1 MLSAGLGITL
11 LVVLAAP
18 LGWSAQRLAHRLAG
32 ESHPP
37 ANRLASI
44 LAAAAM
50 AASAGLA
57 APATGPAPAGLL
69 LGWSLLTL
77 ALVDLTALRLPDI
90 ITWPLC
96 TAGIVVAWLRIG
108 GQAMTPVFDP
118 GALCDHLLGAAAGY
132 AALAGLAAAYRRLR
146 ARDGLGLGDAKLAAC
161 AGAWLGWR
169 ALPLV
174 VLIACGLAFA
184 WVAVRL
190 ATRGRS
196 VLSEPLAFGAPL
208 AAALWICWLAPPELW
223 ASPA

>member
-1 MLSAGLGITL
+1 MLSAWLRIALTIA
-11 LVVLAAP
+11 LATP

-32 ESHPP
+32 ESGPP
-37 ANRLASI
+37 AGRLVGG

-50 AASAGLA
+50 AACAELA
-57 APATGPAPAGLL
+57 APASGPAPAGLL

-77 ALVDLTALRLPDI
+77 ALVDLAALRLPDI
-90 ITWPLC
+90 MTWPLC
-96 TAGIVVAWLRIG
+96 AAGIVVAGFRLG
-108 GQAMTPVFDP
+108 GPAMAPGFDP
-118 GALCDHLLGAAAGY
+118 DALRDHLLGAAAGY

-146 ARDGLGLGDAKLAAC
+146 AREGLGLGDAKLAAC

-196 VLSEPLAFGAPL
+196 TLTEPLAFGAPL
-208 AAALWICWLAPPELW
+208 AAALWICWLAPPDLW
-223 ASPA
+223 AVAA